1 MTLFSPKTFSVLPF
15 LLIVLVGVGHA
26 PNRSSATEE
35 VREGQWRAMAPG
47 QIEPAYGEIKIASP
61 VVGRVA
67 DVLVSVNDQVFAGE
81 LLIRLNEADARAR
94 LAKAQV
100 QFAMQKRVRNDE
112 GASGKAAQRRK
123 AEDAVVDAE
132 NAVFEA
138 QSTLDAA
145 AGAKRRGGGSQA
157 AVDDARAKYSKV
169 RDHLKEQETELRR
182 LEAQSGMPLPTQA
195 EGQLSLARVELSAA
209 QAALEN
215 MRIRAP
221 SAGTVLQVN
230 ANVGEVPSPSS
241 VQPLLLFGD
250 ISRPRVRAELDE
262 ADFAE
267 VKIGVPVLIRASAF
281 PDREF
286 SGKVTFI
293 APIFGQPRMNTRRS
307 QDVKVVEVFA
317 ELPDPGPL
325 AVGMKVDVYFTGEG
339 QRNALH

>member
-1 MTLFSPKTFSVLPF
+1 M
-15 LLIVLVGVGHA
+15 
-26 PNRSSATEE
+26 
-35 VREGQWRAMAPG
+35 
-47 QIEPAYGEIKIASP
+47 
-61 VVGRVA
+61 
-67 DVLVSVNDQVFAGE
+67 NDQVFAGE
-81 LLIRLNEADARAR
+81 LLIRLDEADARAR

-132 NAVFEA
+132 NAVFDA

-157 AVDDARAKYSKV
+157 AVDDARAKFSKA
-169 RDHLKEQETELRR
+169 RDQLKEQQTELRR

-209 QAALEN
+209 HAALEN

-250 ISRPRVRAELDE
+250 ISRPRVRAEL
-262 ADFAE
+262 
-267 VKIGVPVLIRASAF
+267 
-281 PDREF
+281 EF

-317 ELPDPGPL
+317 ELTDPGPL